1 MVITRLGNTHIYTLM
16 FGLLPL
22 HSIPQKGVTSCRNVN
37 VMINIYGGTKD
48 LDAIGVE
55 IVGGLHKASR
65 SQTTQMRG
73 YAERRERC
81 NVHTVKEYS
90 PKLIQQ
96 MDIH

>member
-65 SQTTQMRG
+65 SQTTQLSG
-73 YAERRERC
+73 
-81 NVHTVKEYS
+81 VGTQKEGE
-90 PKLIQQ
+90 K
-96 MDIH
+96 